1 MFTAVY
7 RFCHDTVQP
16 PLDDCA
22 SVLAEHMRWLPEER
36 QPAAVAMI
44 SNLLATAT

>member
-22 SVLAEHMRWLPEER
+22 AVLAEHMRWMPEEC
-36 QPAAVAMI
+36 QPRASALIESLSA
-44 SNLLATAT
+44 